1 MKILA
6 IESSGMTAGAS
17 ILEDDTIIAAYE
29 INHKKTHSQT
39 LLPMI
44 DEICRMTQTDRKTL
58 DAVALSSGP
67 GSFTGLRIGGA
78 TAMGIGLALDI
89 PLVPVPTLAAY
100 AYNAWGTDKLICP
113 MMDARRKTVYNGL
126 YRFRNG
132 KLITVKEQRVLPVS
146 ELVTEL
152 NTKWKTREDG
162 SEVTVLFLG
171 DGYRVQQEYIEEA
184 LTIAHETAPA
194 HLFTPRSAGVA
205 VLAKQYLEEG
215 KSICAAD
222 FSPIYLR
229 MTQAERE
236 RLEKEKAAEK
246 AQSHD

>member
-17 ILEDDTIIAAYE
+17 ILEDDTIIAEYE

-132 KLITVKEQRVLPVS
+132 NLITVKEQRVLPVS

-162 SEVTVLFLG
+162 SEETVLFLG

-194 HLFTPRSAGVA
+194 HLFTPRSASVA